1 VVSRNKIKRTI
12 TVLALTVVALVGLGV
27 VASPAQASIPS
38 YCNVDTGHDIC
49 LWTSPNF
56 TGSLKHFQLSAGC
69 FSLVYPFDDNVSSVV
84 VGGLGH
90 DYSLWTGTAC
100 TGTRDPWYGHGTKVA
115 NMSGTIV
122 GDNEAGSVSF
132 P

>member
-1 VVSRNKIKRTI
+1 MRSSFTRSLKTG
-12 TVLALTVVALVGLGV
+12 LVALVAVVGLGV
-27 VASPAQASIPS
+27 IATPAQASIPS

-69 FSLVYPFDDNVSSVV
+69 LSLAYPFDDNVSSVV

-90 DYSLWTGTAC
+90 DYSLWTNTNC
-100 TGTRDPWYGHGTKVA
+100 TGTRDPWYGHSTKIGT
-115 NMSGTIV
+115 MTSTIV

>member
-1 VVSRNKIKRTI
+1 MRSRLIRNIQIGLVT
-12 TVLALTVVALVGLGV
+12 AVAVIGLGV
-27 VASPAQASIPS
+27 VATPAQASIPS

-49 LWTSPNF
+49 LWTSTNF
-56 TGSLKHFQLSAGC
+56 TGSLRHFQLASGC
-69 FSLVYPFDDNVSSVV
+69 LSLAYPYDDNISSVI

-90 DYSLWTGTAC
+90 QYSLWTNTNC
-100 TGTRDPWYGHGTKVA
+100 TGTRDPWYGPSTKTS
-115 NMSGTIV
+115 NMIGTIV